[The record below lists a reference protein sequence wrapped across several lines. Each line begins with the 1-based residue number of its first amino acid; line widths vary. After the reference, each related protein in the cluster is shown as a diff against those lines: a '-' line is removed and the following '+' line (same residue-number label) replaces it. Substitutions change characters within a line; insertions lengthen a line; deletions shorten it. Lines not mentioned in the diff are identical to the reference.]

1 MTTKDFYYDLPP
13 ELIAQ
18 HPLKDRAGSRLLV
31 LDKETGKIEHKNF
44 RNIIE
49 YIPKIFMFYFSCFF
63 V

>member
-31 LDKETGKIEHKNF
+31 LDKENIKILG
-44 RNIIE
+44 I
-49 YIPKIFMFYFSCFF
+49 
-63 V
+63 